1 MRTSRVIMLVV
12 GILLALT
19 GFASGAAGTG
29 ALAAYGSGGDAD
41 GFVTSPAFDLETE
54 AYAVTAEELELVEAQ
69 GDWTPW
75 GDRLD
80 LRVTVSSSDRPVFVG
95 IAPRAE
101 VTAYLDGV
109 AHDELQRLG
118 LPGTTYLAHPG
129 ERPPAPPSAETFW
142 VESAEGTGTQS
153 LTWSAEAG
161 RWSVVVMNADAS
173 PGVAVETTAGAKT
186 DLLLPIGAG
195 LIIAALAL
203 LGAGITLIVVA
214 VATSRRARSR
224 AASSAPDRDQRF
236 EPVAAGDVTSPSH
249 DRRPS

>member
-1 MRTSRVIMLVV
+1 MRASRVVMLVV

-19 GFASGAAGTG
+19 GLAAGAAGIG
-29 ALAAYGSGGDAD
+29 VLVAYGSGGDAD
-41 GFVTSPAFDLETE
+41 GFLTSPAFDLETE
-54 AYAVTAEELELVEAQ
+54 TYAVTAEELEFVEAP

-95 IAPRAE
+95 IAPREE
-101 VTAYLDGV
+101 VTAYLEGV

-129 ERPPAPPSAETFW
+129 ERVPAPPSTERFW
-142 VESAEGTGTQS
+142 VESVEGTGSQT
-153 LTWSAEAG
+153 LTWSAEGG

-173 PGVAVETTAGAKT
+173 LGVAVETTAAAKT

-195 LIIAALAL
+195 LLIAALVL
-203 LGAGITLIVVA
+203 LGAGTALIVVA
-214 VATSRRARSR
+214 VATSRGGAVPPVDVRAPEPTT
-224 AASSAPDRDQRF
+224 AA
-236 EPVAAGDVTSPSH
+236 PVGMP
-249 DRRPS
+249 

>member
-1 MRTSRVIMLVV
+1 MRASRVLMLVV
-12 GILLALT
+12 GILLVLT
-19 GFASGAAGTG
+19 GLAAGAAGTG
-29 ALAAYGSGGDAD
+29 VVVAYRSGGDQD
-41 GFVTSPAFDLETE
+41 GFLTSPAFDLETE
-54 AYAVTAEELELVEAQ
+54 AYAVTAEELELVEAP

-118 LPGTTYLAHPG
+118 LLGTTYLAHPG
-129 ERPPAPPSAETFW
+129 ERAPAPPSTETFW
-142 VESAEGTGTQS
+142 VESVEGTGTQS

-173 PGVAVETTAGAKT
+173 PGVAVETTAAAKT
-186 DLLLPIGAG
+186 DLLLPIGMG
-195 LIIAALAL
+195 LLIAALVL
-203 LGAGITLIVVA
+203 LGAGTTLIAVA
-214 VATSRRARSR
+214 VATSRGGAVPPVDVRV
-224 AASSAPDRDQRF
+224 P
-236 EPVAAGDVTSPSH
+236 EPTTPTPIGMP
-249 DRRPS
+249 

>member
-1 MRTSRVIMLVV
+1 MRASRVVMLVV
-12 GILLALT
+12 GILLALI
-19 GFASGAAGTG
+19 GLASGAAGTG
-29 ALAAYGSGGDAD
+29 VLVAYGSGGDQD

-54 AYAVTAEELELVEAQ
+54 AYAVTAEELELVEAP

-80 LRVTVSSSDRPVFVG
+80 LRVTVRSADRPVFLG

-129 ERPPAPPSAETFW
+129 ERPPAPPSTETFW
-142 VESAEGTGTQS
+142 VESVEGTGAQS

-161 RWSVVVMNADAS
+161 RWSLVVMNADAS
-173 PGVAVETTAGAKT
+173 PEVAVETTAAAKT
-186 DLLLPIGAG
+186 DLLLPIGIG
-195 LIIAALAL
+195 LLIAALML
-203 LGAGITLIVVA
+203 LGAGTALIVAA
-214 VATSRRARSR
+214 VATSRRARPSAARR
-224 AASSAPDRDQRF
+224 APTVINASNP
-236 EPVAAGDVTSPSH
+236 
-249 DRRPS
+249 